1 VLLVALLSALAACSP
16 AFARRVLAQDAA
28 QDASGE
34 APFCRFGVNLW
45 RRGDVREFDLAGLRA
60 GWYVDYVAP
69 GPAHPPALDYAPVLF
84 LRQVGA
90 DGYEVGKSWAAIDA
104 LLAANPGA
112 RLMIGNE
119 PDRRDFQ
126 DDMAPAAYAAAYH
139 DFYYYVKGRDPTA
152 QVLAG
157 NIVQPTPLRLQYLDL
172 VLDAYRTRY
181 GEEMPVDAW
190 SIHNYILNERS
201 CAVHP
206 DDCWGADIPPGI
218 EAAEGLV
225 IGVDETDRIDLFFAH
240 IERFRRWMAERGYRD
255 RPLYVTEFG
264 VLMPPNY
271 GYEPARVNAFMRKA
285 FDYMLRAADLNT
297 GYAPDA
303 NRLVQRFS
311 WYAVVEPQF
320 NGGLWEST
328 SPTDPAAAPFVI
340 TPIGAAYRDYTA
352 AVIPTQAIGVVS
364 ATVAPPLPPAPA
376 SVGALAAGE
385 EHTATLTLRLGNAGN
400 LRSAAQVRV
409 TVYDGLPDPS
419 KQPLAP
425 PQTVSLSGCGEAATL
440 TFHWRSSASG
450 ATTGILSLV
459 VEAPQG
465 TTVHTVAYF
474 AARTELYLPYSGR

>member
-1 VLLVALLSALAACSP
+1 M
-16 AFARRVLAQDAA
+16 Q
-28 QDASGE
+28 
-34 APFCRFGVNLW
+34 
-45 RRGDVREFDLAGLRA
+45 EFDLADLRA

-69 GPAHPPALDYAPVLF
+69 GPAHPPALDYAPVLG

-90 DGYEVGKSWAAIDA
+90 DGYKAGKSWAAIDA
-104 LLAANPGA
+104 LLAADPGSM
-112 RLMIGNE
+112 LMIGNE
-119 PDRRDFQ
+119 PDRRYFQ

-139 DFYYYVKGRDPTA
+139 DLYYYIKGRDPTV

-157 NIVQPTPLRLQYLDL
+157 NIVQPTPVRLQYLDL

-201 CAVHP
+201 CDVYP
-206 DDCWGADIPPGI
+206 GDCWGADIPPGI

-225 IGVDETDRIDLFFAH
+225 IGVDETDRIDLFVAN
-240 IERFRRWMAERGYRD
+240 IERFRQWMAERGYRD

-264 VLMPPNY
+264 VLMPADY
-271 GYEPARVNAFMRKA
+271 GYGPARVNAFMYKV
-285 FDYMLRAADLNT
+285 FDYMLHAADLKT

-311 WYAVVEPQF
+311 WYAVIEPQF

-352 AVIPTQAIGVVS
+352 AVIPTQEIGVVS

-376 SVGALAAGE
+376 GMGALAAGE

-400 LRSAAQVRV
+400 LRSAAEVRV
-409 TVYDGLPDPS
+409 TVYDGLPEAP

-425 PQTVSLSGCGEAATL
+425 PQTVSISGCGEVAVL
-440 TFHWRSSASG
+440 TFQWRSPPAG
-450 ATTGILSLV
+450 AESGILSLV
-459 VEAPQG
+459 VEGPEG
-465 TTVHTVAYF
+465 TAVHTVAYF
-474 AARTELYLPYSGR
+474 AARQNCICRMAAGNARRRCPPTR